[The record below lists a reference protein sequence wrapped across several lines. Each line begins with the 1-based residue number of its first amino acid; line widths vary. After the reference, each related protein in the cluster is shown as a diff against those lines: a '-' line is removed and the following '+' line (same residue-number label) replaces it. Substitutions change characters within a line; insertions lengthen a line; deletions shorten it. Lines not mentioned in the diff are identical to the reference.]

1 MERKSSCF
9 LPRYLITYKNP
20 LGFIV
25 KKRKVSASGEKF
37 YLVVTVIVSP
47 ARTRILL

>member
-9 LPRYLITYKNP
+9 LPRYLITREHF
-20 LGFIV
+20 LGFHCE
-25 KKRKVSASGEKF
+25 KRKVSASGEKF

-47 ARTRILL
+47 ARIRILL